1 MKGNRELE
9 WFSYSFDRAGSDVP
23 QVTEVFC
30 ERSTGRVLGIM
41 LVYPSL

>member
-1 MKGNRELE
+1 MKGNRELQ
-9 WFSYSFDRAGSDVP
+9 WFSYSFDWAGSDVP

-30 ERSTGRVLGIM
+30 ERFTDRVLEIM